1 MSFSINKQSLLLS
14 LLLFGMPCH
23 PSSAFQPTITSPL
36 SLNPSLIHKSKSH
49 QSQSTS
55 QLYQA
60 AGSNNFDEN
69 MPFENAVKNG
79 WKPSNGS
86 FIGLR
91 RRNKDGRVNT
101 VRKMFDTGGAVMPD
115 GGLSPCI
122 IKVVG
127 VGGGGCNAVS
137 CLHDF
142 CYF

>member
-1 MSFSINKQSLLLS
+1 MSPSINKQSLLLS
-14 LLLFGMPCH
+14 LILLGMPCH
-23 PSSAFQPTITSPL
+23 PSSAFQPTMTL
-36 SLNPSLIHKSKSH
+36 SLNPSSLIHKKSK
-49 QSQSTS
+49 STS

-101 VRKMFDTGGAVMPD
+101 VRKMVDTGGAVMPD

-137 CLHDF
+137 IF
-142 CYF
+142 TMSFVIF